1 MNKDYTVNI
10 NLVVPRGWNELTDK
24 QLEYVYKLFASE
36 FDVTDMRLLCLLKWS
51 KTKVIGKQKN
61 GNHLLINGKN
71 IFEISALQLTELLL
85 QEMDWLGNIPSYP
98 VRITKIKGR
107 KALPA
112 DFSEVPF
119 EKFIMADNLYQG
131 YLSTQNDEL
140 LDQLASVVYGHDMTL
155 KPWQRISI
163 FYWIASLKE
172 FFANRYPDF
181 FQPASADGDNLL
193 GSSQGIEDA
202 MNAQIR
208 ALTKG
213 DITKEKEILAM
224 DTWRALTELNAQA
237 SEYKELNAKMKS
249 K

>member
-1 MNKDYTVNI
+1 M
-10 NLVVPRGWNELTDK
+10 PHGWHELTDK
-24 QLEYVYKLFASE
+24 QLEFVYKLFASE

-51 KTKVIGKQKN
+51 RTKVIGKQKN

-71 IFEISALQLTELLL
+71 IFEISALQLAELLL
-85 QEMDWLGNIPSYP
+85 QEMDWLGTIPSYP

-155 KPWQRISI
+155 KPWQRISV

-181 FQPASADGDNLL
+181 FQPATAEGENLL
-193 GSSQGIEDA
+193 GSSQSIEEA